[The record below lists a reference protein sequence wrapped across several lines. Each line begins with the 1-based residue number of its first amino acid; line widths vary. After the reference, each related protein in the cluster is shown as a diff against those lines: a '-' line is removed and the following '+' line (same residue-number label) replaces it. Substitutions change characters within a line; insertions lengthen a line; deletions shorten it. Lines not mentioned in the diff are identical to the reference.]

1 MTQTVRVPDD
11 LYQRLSRTAEAT
23 GMPLD
28 RVVQR
33 VLSGGLPPSVED
45 VPVAFQEDLRALEAL
60 PDDELWVIWRS
71 AVVPA
76 AAARHHELLK
86 QSATGGL
93 TAAGRAELYDLRQ
106 RADGLLLQRAQA
118 AAFLRWRGHAVPMMD

>member
-1 MTQTVRVPDD
+1 MTQTIRVPDH
-11 LYQRLSRTAEAT
+11 LYRRLSRTAEAT

-33 VLSGGLPPSVED
+33 VLSAGLPPSVED

-71 AVVPA
+71 AVAPA
-76 AAARHHELLK
+76 SATRHHELLE

-93 TAAGRAELYDLRQ
+93 TVAG
-106 RADGLLLQRAQA
+106 
-118 AAFLRWRGHAVPMMD
+118 